1 MPIFTKNLA
10 LLTENEV
17 KSKIIYIN
25 MAKCSKCGSELKE
38 GQKFCMK
45 CGTPATANSPVAVK
59 RQPIEAAVCANCG
72 NPLKPGQK
80 FCMKCGTPVRV
91 ATQQQPNQ
99 QPNQ

>member
-1 MPIFTKNLA
+1 
-10 LLTENEV
+10 
-17 KSKIIYIN
+17 

-80 FCMKCGTPVRV
+80 FCMNRLST
-91 ATQQQPNQ
+91 THF
-99 QPNQ
+99 